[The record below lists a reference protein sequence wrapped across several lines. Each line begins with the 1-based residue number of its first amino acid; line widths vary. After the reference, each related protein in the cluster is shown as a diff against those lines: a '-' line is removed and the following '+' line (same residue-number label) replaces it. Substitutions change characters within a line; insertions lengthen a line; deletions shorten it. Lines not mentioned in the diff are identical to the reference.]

1 MPSSGG
7 SAGGLDIGREI
18 TKLRQMSPFLGDA
31 LQKVVDAIN
40 RQGTNANVSAVG
52 ADIPEPD
59 PVDGTEVSGTADP
72 DNNLVT
78 VTGSILHAVHTH
90 NAELKRGI
98 TYTTEIDTD
107 PNFPSPHQLAQSSS
121 RSVFAPV
128 PDGDYYMRVT
138 PQYPGS
144 KPGRSTVFG
153 GLKGPTKI
161 QVSGSGSTVPLLTS
175 QIGGTARLG
184 QGGKGLGPV
193 QTRAAVT
200 PTKRQLSNQK

>member
-1 MPSSGG
+1 MPASGG

-52 ADIPEPD
+52 ADLPEPD
-59 PVDGTEVSGTADP
+59 PVDATEVSGSYNST
-72 DNNLVT
+72 DNTLS
-78 VTGSILHAVHTH
+78 VTGNILHAVHTH
-90 NAELKRGI
+90 NSELKRGI

-107 PNFPSPHQLAQSSS
+107 PSFSNPHQLAQNSS
-121 RSVFAPV
+121 RSVFGSV
-128 PDGDYYMRVT
+128 PNGDYYMRVT

-144 KPGRSTVFG
+144 RPSKPTVYG

-161 QVSGSGSTVPLLTS
+161 TIAGTNTTTLLTS
-175 QIGGTARLG
+175 QIGGTARPG

-193 QTRAAVT
+193 QTRAPIGLV
-200 PTKRQLSNQK
+200 KSQLSNQK